1 MNNGGSK
8 GPEGKKF
15 ERAMSWE
22 ASRVHQ
28 LESSERKAWRVAW
41 AAAATVVLSWVAIV
55 LMMPLK
61 ETVPYVV
68 RVDSSTGIPD
78 ILTTLNSEKIEFD
91 EVMDRYWLA
100 RYIRAREGYDWY
112 TLQEDYETVG
122 LLSSS
127 DVGAVYASQYDG
139 ENAIHNRLANRVRRT
154 VEIVSIVPTPNR
166 TATIRYRTFTAPPD
180 GSADPEV
187 ATHVATVAYH
197 YKQPSVMNTRDRLI
211 NPFGFVVT
219 SYRVDREMGGG
230 L

>member
-8 GPEGKKF
+8 EPKGNKF
-15 ERAMSWE
+15 EHAMSWE

-41 AAAATVVLSWVAIV
+41 AAAVTVVLSWVAIV

-78 ILTTLNSEKIEFD
+78 ILTTLNSEKVEFD

-122 LLSSS
+122 LLSGA
-127 DVGAVYASQYDG
+127 DVGAVYAAQYDG

-166 TATIRYRTFTAPPD
+166 TATVRYRTFTAPPD
-180 GSADPEV
+180 GSAAPEV
-187 ATHVATVAYH
+187 ATHVATVAYQ
-197 YKQPSVMNTRDRLI
+197 YKQPSVMNTGDRLI